1 MLIKIG
7 RSFVGRTVLIIAALI
22 SIMAALLFYCNLY
35 ATRAVRERASD
46 SYLSMGKY
54 YTKDLD
60 TKLYAIAEYLAGSSM
75 ESDFQTIVY
84 ADAQNR
90 KDKYAL
96 AKEALYSQMSHDILM
111 YKPAEYF
118 FIYSPADMMLV
129 PSTTQTRTL
138 DSIEMKEGLSALM
151 ETVIQRANRYNSQW
165 ELGYIHGERYIYRYL
180 WFQDTCLG
188 ACVSEKQLLEIL
200 GEFSLS
206 DYDVFFQTGESGEE
220 NISDD
225 DLPIRIPSEY
235 GNFDVV
241 IRRPVGTPV

>member
-35 ATRAVRERASD
+35 ATWAVRERASD

-96 AKEALYSQMSHDILM
+96 QK
-111 YKPAEYF
+111 K
-118 FIYSPADMMLV
+118 
-129 PSTTQTRTL
+129 R
-138 DSIEMKEGLSALM
+138 
-151 ETVIQRANRYNSQW
+151 
-165 ELGYIHGERYIYRYL
+165 
-180 WFQDTCLG
+180 C
-188 ACVSEKQLLEIL
+188 
-200 GEFSLS
+200 
-206 DYDVFFQTGESGEE
+206 
-220 NISDD
+220 
-225 DLPIRIPSEY
+225 
-235 GNFDVV
+235 
-241 IRRPVGTPV
+241 IRRCLMIFSCTSRWNTFSSIHQRI

>member
-1 MLIKIG
+1 MLIQIG

-35 ATRAVRERASD
+35 ATWAVRERASD

-75 ESDFQTIVY
+75 ELDFQTIVY

-96 AKEALYSQMSHDILM
+96 AKEALYLQLSQDILM
-111 YKPAEYF
+111 YKPVEYF
-118 FIYSPADMMLV
+118 FIYSPKDMMLV

-138 DSIEMKEGLSALM
+138 DSIEKKEGLSALL
-151 ETVIQRANRYNSQW
+151 ETVIQLS
-165 ELGYIHGERYIYRYL
+165 LIHI
-180 WFQDTCLG
+180 
-188 ACVSEKQLLEIL
+188 
-200 GEFSLS
+200 
-206 DYDVFFQTGESGEE
+206 
-220 NISDD
+220 
-225 DLPIRIPSEY
+225 
-235 GNFDVV
+235 
-241 IRRPVGTPV
+241 